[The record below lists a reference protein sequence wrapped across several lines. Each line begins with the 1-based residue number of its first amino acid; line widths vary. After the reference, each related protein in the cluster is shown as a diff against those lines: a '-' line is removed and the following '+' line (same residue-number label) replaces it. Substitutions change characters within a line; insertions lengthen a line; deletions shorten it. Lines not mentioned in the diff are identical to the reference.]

1 MTLTKARNRMIEG
14 AAVNVLDYGADPT
27 GATSST
33 AAFQAA
39 VNSGATK
46 IVVPAGTYLLPKGS
60 QTIQAYA
67 VAFGDGTID
76 IPSSY
81 AVMISQK
88 QNLVIDAQG
97 ASFVTDSGVPFAFY
111 RCVSCTFEGGS
122 FTATAS
128 DATIDTDQAA
138 AIVITRSVDCCA
150 KRTRVDGYY
159 RNLFAY
165 RAMNCGFDNC
175 YSVNARYV
183 NLYCASTIDVT
194 IDGVSSGK
202 NTRHYVTNCY
212 ARGARLYNIFAED
225 TNAIGNVL
233 YDLAGFGS
241 PLSGVHIGNEQ
252 GNAKIS
258 DNYIIETSE
267 NNTKTFT
274 GITISPSLDYITA
287 SGAVQNV
294 EINDNTI
301 IGNYKGISV
310 SGANGFLISGNN
322 VKDYYQ
328 TGISIVSDVS
338 GGQNYTVSNG
348 VVSNNTVD
356 NMNDISTRTDTGN
369 DKNAGLQV
377 EENSSLY
384 ITNLVVSG
392 NSVDAKGNNTTKTPT
407 YNAYFE
413 VSSTDN
419 SSVRL
424 GENALV
430 TSVANVFSGVMSPS
444 TMQKN
449 VTSNLRTGVSVEEF
463 GDGFDHRTVITLTN
477 VAIPAITG
485 GAAQAVGNPLIDLP
499 AGECIIT
506 SAYMSV
512 GIQQADGNITADTPD
527 VGIGTTTA
535 TGAVSVLGGTAA
547 FENIITGQTA
557 ADCDG
562 TPTVKTATP
571 TAGTPLIIAAGDSHS
586 ICINAAD
593 TWAASGDANATF
605 SGTIVINWKFLA

>member
-1 MTLTKARNRMIEG
+1 MALTKAHNRMIEG
-14 AAVNVLDYGADPT
+14 AAVSVIDYGADPT
-27 GATSST
+27 GAASST

-39 VNSGATK
+39 VNSGATR

-60 QTIQAYA
+60 QTVQSYA
-67 VAFGDGTID
+67 VAFGDSTID
-76 IPSSY
+76 IPSFY

-88 QNLVIDAQG
+88 QNLVIDAHG
-97 ASFVTDSGVPFAFY
+97 ASFVTDSGAPFVFY
-111 RCVSCTFEGGS
+111 RCVSCTFNGGS

-128 DATIDTDQAA
+128 DATIDNDQAA
-138 AIVITRSVDCCA
+138 AIIITRSVDCCA

-165 RAMNCGFDNC
+165 RGMNCGFDLC
-175 YSVNARYV
+175 YSINARYV

-194 IDGVSSGK
+194 LDGVSSGTK
-202 NTRHYVTNCY
+202 TRHYVTNCY
-212 ARGARLYNIFAED
+212 ARGAKLYNIFSDD
-225 TNAIGNVL
+225 TNVIGNVL
-233 YDLAGFGS
+233 YDLSGFGS
-241 PLSGVHIGNEQ
+241 PLSGTHIGNEQ

-267 NNTKTFT
+267 NNTKAFT
-274 GITISPSLDYITA
+274 GISIAPALSYITA
-287 SGAVQNV
+287 AGPVENV
-294 EINDNTI
+294 EVNDNTI
-301 IGNYKGISV
+301 LGNYKGISV

-348 VVSNNTVD
+348 VVSNNTID
-356 NMNDISTRTDTGN
+356 NMNDASTRTNTGN

-392 NSVDAKGNNTTKTPT
+392 NSVDAKGNNTTKTPSH
-407 YNAYFE
+407 NAYFE
-413 VSSTDN
+413 VSSTEN

-424 GENALV
+424 GENAFIA
-430 TSVANVFSGVMSPS
+430 SVANVFGGVMSPS

-449 VTSNLRTGVSVEEF
+449 VTLTPRTGVSVQEF

-512 GIQQADGNITADTPD
+512 AIQGGGSITADTPD
-527 VGIGTTTA
+527 VGIGTTVA
-535 TGAVSVLGGTAA
+535 TGSVSVLGGTAA

-557 ADCDG
+557 ADCNG
-562 TPTVKTATP
+562 TATVKTATP
-571 TAGTPLIIAAGDSHS
+571 TAGTPLVIAAGDSHT
-586 ICINAAD
+586 ICVNAAD
-593 TWAASGDANATF
+593 TWAGGGSSSATW
-605 SGTIVINWKFLA
+605 SGTIIINWKFLA